1 MIILICYLPRADVQ
15 QKTFHRIY
23 TCYELTKKHNP
34 SIENIA
40 TVHAAC
46 LYRGMNV

>member
-1 MIILICYLPRADVQ
+1 MIILIIIFPRADAQ

-23 TCYELTKKHNP
+23 TYYELTKKHNP

-40 TVHAAC
+40 TVHATC

>member
-1 MIILICYLPRADVQ
+1 MIILIIIFPRADVQ
-15 QKTFHRIY
+15 QKTIHRIY

-40 TVHAAC
+40 TAHAAC
-46 LYRGMNV
+46 LYRGSNV